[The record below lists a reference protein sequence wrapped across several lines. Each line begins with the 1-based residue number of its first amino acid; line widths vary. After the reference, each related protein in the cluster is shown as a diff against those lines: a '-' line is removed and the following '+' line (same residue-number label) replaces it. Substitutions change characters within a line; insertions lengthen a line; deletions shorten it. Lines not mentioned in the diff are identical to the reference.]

1 MVETEEPAMKKI
13 KSAVALVLGVTLLA
27 AGCSGSGKG
36 SGGGTESS
44 SSGTTAAELD
54 TSQEKSVH
62 TEVQDATK
70 DDFVFTIISEPANI
84 GQEVTNNNGRLC
96 TIQVYDSL
104 IKENGGDR
112 TDLLP
117 NLATEW
123 EFSEDG
129 KTLTFTIKDG
139 VKFHNGDTMTAED
152 VAFSLDHA
160 RKLSTNASTG
170 NIIEDVQVVDDSHVA
185 LTLAYPYKPILNIIA
200 QPQYCIYNKAYT
212 EKCESEGTVMDRCPM
227 GTGPYKFVN
236 WVSGEE
242 INFERFDDYHDQD
255 HVAKMKNLKV
265 KIMTD
270 ATTAALAIEN
280 GECDAFLGVNTADM
294 PRLDA
299 NEDTII
305 YRTTSTGYHLLTLN
319 TRKAPFDNQKVRQA
333 IAKAINVEEVFV
345 GGHDG
350 IGWITTQP
358 ITYGIFGYDKNFEA
372 MPYDLEGA
380 KQLLAEAGYPD
391 GFKCTLKVK
400 QDSYYSTPAQICVE
414 QLRKLGLDI
423 DIKIQ
428 ETGTYDTEVDTNFD
442 YDIAYEMT
450 VAQYP
455 DADAT
460 VFMRLHSSCIN
471 SPKGNV
477 AGAVN
482 EDLDKLIE
490 EARYELDDEKRLELY
505 REISEINKEESYYI
519 PLVTSTNSV
528 VVRKEVQGAYA
539 HGGGQYRISDWSYV
553 AE

>member
-1 MVETEEPAMKKI
+1 MKKF
-13 KSAVALVLGVTLLA
+13 KSVMAVVLGISLLS
-27 AGCSGSGKG
+27 AGCSGGGAGTADS
-36 SGGGTESS
+36 SGGTETSS
-44 SSGTTAAELD
+44 TAALD
-54 TSQEKSVH
+54 TSQEKAAH
-62 TEVQDATK
+62 TEVEDATK
-70 DDFVFTIISEPANI
+70 DDFIFTVISEPANI

-104 IKENGGDR
+104 IMENGGDR

-117 NLATEW
+117 NLATAW

-129 KTLTFTIKDG
+129 KTLTFTIKEG
-139 VKFHNGDTMTAED
+139 VKFHNGDTMTVDD
-152 VAFSLDHA
+152 VVFSLEHA
-160 RKLSTNASTG
+160 KNLSTNASTG
-170 NIIEDVQVVDDSHVA
+170 SIIEEVKAVDDTHVA

-212 EKCESEGTVMDRCPM
+212 EKCEADGVVMDRQPM

-236 WVSGEE
+236 WISGEE

-255 HVAKMKNLKV
+255 GVAKMKNLKIKV
-265 KIMTD
+265 MTD
-270 ATTAALAIEN
+270 ATTAAMAIEN

-299 NEDTII
+299 NEDTVI
-305 YRTTSTGYHLLTLN
+305 YRTTSTGYHLLTIN
-319 TRKAPFDNQKVRQA
+319 TRKAPFDNVKVRQA
-333 IAKAINVEEVFV
+333 IAKAINVEEVFI

-358 ITYGIFGYDKNFEA
+358 ITYGIFGYDENFEGTQ
-372 MPYDLEGA
+372 YDLEGA
-380 KQLLAEAGYPD
+380 KALLAEAGYPD
-391 GFKCTLKVK
+391 GFECTLKVK
-400 QDSYYSTPAQICVE
+400 TDSYYSTPAQICVE

-423 DIKIQ
+423 QIQIQ

-450 VAQYP
+450 SAQYP

-477 AGAVN
+477 AGASN
-482 EDLDKLIE
+482 EELDKLIE
-490 EARYELDDEKRLELY
+490 AARYELDDDTRLDLY
-505 REISEINKEESYYI
+505 RQISEINRDEAYYI

-553 AE
+553 GE

>member
-1 MVETEEPAMKKI
+1 MRRL
-13 KSAVALVLGVTLLA
+13 KSSMALVLGVALLA
-27 AGCSGSGKG
+27 AGCSG
-36 SGGGTESS
+36 GGGGSETSTAETSS
-44 SSGTTAAELD
+44 AAELD
-54 TSQEKSVH
+54 TSQEKAVH
-62 TEVQDATK
+62 EEVQDATK
-70 DDFVFTIISEPANI
+70 DEFIFTIISEPSNL

-117 NLATEW
+117 NLATDW
-123 EFSEDG
+123 QFSEDG
-129 KTLTFTIKDG
+129 KTLTFTIKEG
-139 VKFHNGDTMTAED
+139 VKFHNGDIMTAED
-152 VAFSLDHA
+152 VAFSLNHA
-160 RKLSTNASTG
+160 RQLSTNASTG
-170 NIIEDVQVVDDSHVA
+170 SIIEDVQVVDDTHVA
-185 LTLAYPYKPILNIIA
+185 VMLAYPYKPILNIIS

-212 EKCESEGTVMDRCPM
+212 EKCEAEGTIMDRAPI

-242 INFERFDDYHDQD
+242 INFERFDDYHDAD
-255 HVAKMKNLKV
+255 HVAKMKNLKI

-270 ATTAALAIEN
+270 ATTAALAIER

-305 YRTTSTGYHLLTLN
+305 YRTTSSGYHLLTLN
-319 TRKAPFDNQKVRQA
+319 TRRAPFDDAKVRQA
-333 IAKAINVEEVFV
+333 IAKAINVEEVFI

-358 ITYGIFGYDKNFEA
+358 ITYGIFGYDENFKATE
-372 MPYDLEGA
+372 YDPEGA
-380 KQLLAEAGYPD
+380 KALLAEAGYPD

-400 QDSYYSTPAQICVE
+400 QDSYYSTPAQVCVE
-414 QLRKLGLDI
+414 QLRKIGLDVEI
-423 DIKIQ
+423 QIQ
-428 ETGTYDTEVDTNFD
+428 ENGTYQTEVDTNYD

-450 VAQYP
+450 SAQYP

-460 VFMRLHSSCIN
+460 VFMRLHSSCVN
-471 SPKGNV
+471 SPLGNV
-477 AGAVN
+477 AGASN
-482 EDLDKLIE
+482 PELDKLIE
-490 EARYELDDEKRLELY
+490 EARYELDDDKRLDLY
-505 REISEINKEESYYI
+505 RQISEINKEEAYYI

-553 AE
+553 GE